1 MQTTKIGLLVAIAL
15 AILMVTIFS
24 LNQEQP
30 FWERKAQ
37 YEVHFSRTGGL
48 QTGAPVS
55 LSGVT
60 IGTVAEMRFPPDPA
74 ASYIQ
79 VLINVKGDLAP
90 RIREDT
96 VASIRTIGLLGDRY
110 IELSAGAPESPPV
123 PPGGLIASID
133 PIDIEALAG
142 QGGDIVTNIV
152 ERSEEHTSE
161 LQSLAYLVCRL
172 LLEKKKKT
180 TR

>member
-1 MQTTKIGLLVAIAL
+1 
-15 AILMVTIFS
+15 MVTGFW
-24 LNQEQP
+24 LNQEQR

-37 YEVHFSRTGGL
+37 YDVHFSRTGGL

-60 IGTVAEMRFPPDPA
+60 IGTVVEMRFPPDPA

-96 VASIRTIGLLGDRY
+96 VASIRTIGLLGDPY
-110 IELSAGAPESPPV
+110 LELSAGAPASPPA
-123 PPGGLIASID
+123 PPGRPIASND
-133 PIDIEALAG
+133 PL
-142 QGGDIVTNIV
+142 
-152 ERSEEHTSE
+152 H
-161 LQSLAYLVCRL
+161 
-172 LLEKKKKT
+172 
-180 TR
+180 

>member
-1 MQTTKIGLLVAIAL
+1 MRTTKIGLLVATAL

-30 FWERKAQ
+30 FWERKVQ

-55 LSGVT
+55 LSGVP

-74 ASYIQ
+74 VSYIQ

-96 VASIRTIGLLGDRY
+96 VASIRTLGLLGDRY

-133 PIDIEALAG
+133 PVEIEALVG

-152 ERSEEHTSE
+152 EGTA
-161 LQSLAYLVCRL
+161 SLKDGLGASPRGEGL
-172 LLEKKKKT
+172 LGRT
-180 TR
+180 PRNRQPR